1 MPKNRCVGL
10 TRPHRR
16 LHRSTGSGRP
26 RQMAGMGPLAGF
38 VVAVTAVSAHA
49 QTLTDAL
56 AEAYNTNPQLLAQ
69 RALLRATDEQVPQAL
84 SFWRP
89 QVTFTGQ
96 DGMATGSLERTPTA
110 AEIAAGTTR
119 SVLHQ
124 ITRPNVVQFQAAQPI

>member
-84 SFWRP
+84 ANWRP
-89 QVTFTGQ
+89 TVNFTSQVGIATSSEQLPPGPTSVNPITG
-96 DGMATGSLERTPTA
+96 AV
-110 AEIAAGTTR
+110 TR
-119 SVLHQ
+119 
-124 ITRPNVVQFQAAQPI
+124 